1 MVHSLSHVRDFV
13 ASTFFAEEKG
23 GAVRRGTLTLS
34 LSLSPLSRKMPEAC
48 KILYICRRWLDGA
61 TRPVTR
67 DTCADQRMHA
77 IRMCYC
83 LNATE
88 SRYKYVCICGTAR
101 TSARDK
107 EISTSDYNPLSV
119 AWDSVSATRVD
130 ARDET
135 GPLARTRVPRW
146 IIHMIWTDDDVFTFR
161 ITLIIKTIAGCD
173 PWYDSGSI
181 LSITFVNHYI

>member
-1 MVHSLSHVRDFV
+1 MRRNTVRSLSHVRDFV
-13 ASTFFAEEKG
+13 ASAFFAEKKD
-23 GAVRRGTLTLS
+23 GAVRQEAEDSLFLS
-34 LSLSPLSRKMPEAC
+34 LSFSLSHSSSLSRKMPEAC
-48 KILYICRRWLDGA
+48 KILYICRRWLDGV

-77 IRMCYC
+77 IRMCCC

-101 TSARDK
+101 ISARDK

-119 AWDSVSATRVD
+119 VWDSVSATRVG

-135 GPLARTRVPRW
+135 GPLTCTWVPRW
-146 IIHMIWTDDDVFTFR
+146 IIHMIWTDDDMFTFR

-173 PWYDSGSI
+173 P
-181 LSITFVNHYI
+181 